1 MAFLAAKAAIPLVA
15 SIFSHKSASKKA
27 KASAPQEAP
36 PAVIPDPEELKR
48 NQRRQAAARFGSSGR
63 ASTILSDERL
73 GG

>member
-1 MAFLAAKAAIPLVA
+1 MAALAVPLIATAVSSVMSRKSAKKVAKAVSPKETA
-15 SIFSHKSASKKA
+15 
-27 KASAPQEAP
+27 

-48 NQRRQAAARFGSSGR
+48 NERRKAATRFGSSGR